1 MSRQVFFFFFF
12 VTLFVLCCSYWNIS
26 SWLCG
31 PQLLHPDS
39 RDPSGAHRSVSA
51 GAAEPADMKVESH
64 QPSSTMFHTP
74 ALTGLPGGGRDKK
87 KKKKRR
93 RSSTNNLGVVSRHSS
108 SAKQSQAGWAVGKRG
123 SVTSACPGLFT
134 LQGSGSTL
142 TKSGRPQPPATPSR
156 SSRGLSFTHLI
167 SQGVGHRPDR
177 PR

>member
-1 MSRQVFFFFFF
+1 M
-12 VTLFVLCCSYWNIS
+12 LCCSYWNIS

-87 KKKKRR
+87 KKKKKKKK
-93 RSSTNNLGVVSRHSS
+93 
-108 SAKQSQAGWAVGKRG
+108 KQHKQPWSCVPSQFISQAKSSWLSCGKEGERHLSLSG
-123 SVTSACPGLFT
+123 PVHPAGEWQHINKERPPSASCDAEPE
-134 LQGSGSTL
+134 
-142 TKSGRPQPPATPSR
+142 QP
-156 SSRGLSFTHLI
+156 GLSFTHLI